1 MVRSRPE
8 SYNTFCPR
16 PESCDIPRV
25 LMSITPNLCCDETEL
40 RRIHQPDSFILFIYF
55 LVVFFFFFGCTPKP
69 SAVRA
74 GVLIT
79 ELPGNSQECFYTFTS
94 FINVL
99 LDEQILSSA
108 FSQLQHG
115 WLKFMKIMSSHTYIL
130 LENVK
135 PFHIMVNNL
144 S

>member
-1 MVRSRPE
+1 MSTTRELWRAEGFNVRHSKSLLWWDRTE
-8 SYNTFCPR
+8 ENTLAWQFY
-16 PESCDIPRV
+16 
-25 LMSITPNLCCDETEL
+25 
-40 RRIHQPDSFILFIYF
+40 FIYLF
-55 LVVFFFFFGCTPKP
+55 FSGLFFFFFGCTPKP

>member
-1 MVRSRPE
+1 MC
-8 SYNTFCPR
+8 F
-16 PESCDIPRV
+16 
-25 LMSITPNLCCDETEL
+25 
-40 RRIHQPDSFILFIYF
+40 F
-55 LVVFFFFFGCTPKP
+55 FFFFFGCTPRP

-79 ELPGNSQECFYTFTS
+79 ELAGNSQECFYNFTS
-94 FINVL
+94 FLNVL
-99 LDEQILSSA
+99 LDEHILSSA
-108 FSQLQHG
+108 FNQLQHIV

-135 PFHIMVNNL
+135 SFQIMVNNL